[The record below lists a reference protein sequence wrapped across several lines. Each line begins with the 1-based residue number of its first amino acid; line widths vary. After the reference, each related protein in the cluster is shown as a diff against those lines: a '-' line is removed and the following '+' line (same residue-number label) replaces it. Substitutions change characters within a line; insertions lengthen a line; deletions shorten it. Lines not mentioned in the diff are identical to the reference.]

1 MNLDEEERRLEQ
13 RDSMNGVH
21 WFEWYVIFA
30 FCFCAVMLGVAL
42 WDLLR

>member
-1 MNLDEEERRLEQ
+1 MNLDEEERNLEYQ
-13 RDSMNGVH
+13 DSGNGAF
-21 WFEWYVIFA
+21 WFEWFVVFA